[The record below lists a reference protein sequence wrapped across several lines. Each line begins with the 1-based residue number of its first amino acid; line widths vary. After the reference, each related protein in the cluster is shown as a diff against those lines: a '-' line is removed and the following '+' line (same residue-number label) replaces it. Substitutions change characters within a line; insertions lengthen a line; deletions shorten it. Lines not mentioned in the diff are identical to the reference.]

1 MWRPSPSVTN
11 CFANGRKCLTEQFFP
26 SPLVWVLG
34 SGVVC
39 PETNTLHWVQGAG
52 LGQTFV
58 ASAQK
63 VIFHGWIMRKFD
75 VGAS

>member
-1 MWRPSPSVTN
+1 MWRFGLAVVN
-11 CFANGRKCLTEQFFP
+11 CFANSIKCLTEQLFS
-26 SPLVWVLG
+26 SPFVWVLG

-39 PETNTLHWVQGAG
+39 PETSTLHWVQGAG

-63 VIFHGWIMRKFD
+63 VKFNGWVLAKYG